1 MLCNNGKWDSGDLL
15 ELQLHPSVRK
25 NYIAVETIDAS
36 TVKVTVYNPNSGNV
50 ESVEFPT
57 WSETGGQDD
66 IVWYQGTRNR
76 DGSWSATISAD
87 KPSGMAESLSLMC
100 MRIIRDKR
108 SESEL
113 CPTIWYQ
120 VRLQE

>member
-1 MLCNNGKWDSGDLL
+1 MSGIR
-15 ELQLHPSVRK
+15 EQEIEMAAGQQRFLQINIR
-25 NYIAVETIDAS
+25 
-36 TVKVTVYNPNSGNV
+36 
-50 ESVEFPT
+50 
-57 WSETGGQDD
+57 
-66 IVWYQGTRNR
+66 
-76 DGSWSATISAD
+76 
-87 KPSGMAESLSLMC
+87 MAESLSLMC